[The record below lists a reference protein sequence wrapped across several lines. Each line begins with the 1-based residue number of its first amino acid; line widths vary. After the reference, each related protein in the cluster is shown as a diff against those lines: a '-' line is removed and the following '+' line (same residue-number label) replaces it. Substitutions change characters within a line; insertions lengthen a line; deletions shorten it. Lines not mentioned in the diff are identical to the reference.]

1 MTNKITL
8 NFPTTIN
15 RLAGNH
21 FGVETYNN
29 QVKENINYS
38 KKNII
43 IIPEYIEDVA
53 ISFVQGFT
61 QEIFNKIKKDEF
73 DNYFEIQAKDKVRNK
88 FIKSIYF

>member
-8 NFPTTIN
+8 SFPTTIN

-21 FGVETYNN
+21 FGVEIYND
-29 QVKENINYS
+29 QVKEKINYS

-73 DNYFEIQAKDKVRNK
+73 TNYFEIQANDKVRNK